1 MAQVKNII
9 FDFDGTLVDTAP
21 LIVKTM
27 QAAMRVMN
35 LPIRDNKEC
44 RAVIGLRLEDIPS
57 VLWPNIPGI
66 GNEFSKTYR
75 SIFDELKHPLNV
87 ACFPKV
93 TKTLRFLLSEDY
105 GLAVASSRNH
115 KSLNEFLRLF
125 GISDCFSTVIGGDD
139 IENGKPAPDTIL
151 KILKLEGWKADD
163 TMMVGDAQYDIIMGK
178 NAGVL
183 TCGVTYGYG
192 SFNELNETH
201 PNFLIPRFDS
211 LISIL
216 N

>member
-21 LIVKTM
+21 LIIKTM

-35 LPIRDNKEC
+35 LPVRDNNEC
-44 RAVIGLRLEDIPS
+44 RAVIGLRLEDIPAI
-57 VLWPNIPGI
+57 LWPDIPAI

-93 TKTLRFLLSEDY
+93 TKTLRFLLSEGY

-139 IENGKPAPDTIL
+139 VENGKPEPDTIL
-151 KILKLEGWKADD
+151 KILDLEGWNSTE
-163 TMMVGDAQYDIIMGK
+163 TMIVGDAEFDIIMGK
-178 NAGVL
+178 KAGVM
-183 TCGVTYGYG
+183 TCGVTYGNG
-192 SFNELNETH
+192 SYKELNAAN
-201 PNFLIPRFDS
+201 PDFIIPRFDN
-211 LISIL
+211 LISIVH
-216 N
+216 